1 MTALALV
8 LLCSALA
15 VLVAV
20 LVSARRLDRRV
31 ALLAEPRD
39 GAAPSPAPTE
49 RIDAMFAQLEDEATR
64 RHVEGDRLAAALH
77 AVTDGVMV
85 VDGDGQVI
93 LCNAAASRF
102 NGARHSDA
110 VAEQAITELLEHAR
124 RGQPAERELI
134 LFGPP
139 KQTLL
144 LRAFPLPDL
153 GAPNG
158 AVAFVRDVTEA
169 RRTENMRRDFVA
181 NVSHELRTPIGAL
194 AVLAEAIAG
203 GSESEI
209 TSQLADRMVSESER
223 LARIVEDLLD
233 LSIVEAQER
242 AGREPLPVTALVGD
256 AVDQVR
262 WAAEAKGI
270 AIDALNVPVD
280 LRVDCDRRQVVS
292 AIFNLLDNA
301 VKYSEAG
308 QPVEVTAER
317 RDDRAAIAV
326 RDHGIGIPSRD
337 LERIFERFYRV
348 DRARSRQTGGTGLG
362 LAIVRHTAQAHGG
375 EVTVESH
382 EGEGTTFTLFL
393 PAAAPIARDLSE
405 AS

>member
-1 MTALALV
+1 MTALAV
-8 LLCSALA
+8 VFFGCALA
-15 VLVAV
+15 LLVAV
-20 LVSARRLDRRV
+20 LVAARRLDRRV
-31 ALLAEPRD
+31 ASLADAREAEPAVGED
-39 GAAPSPAPTE
+39 GA
-49 RIDAMFAQLEDEATR
+49 DAMLAQLRLDAEQLRVD
-64 RHVEGDRLAAALH
+64 GDRLTAALQ
-77 AVTDGVMV
+77 AVTDGLMV
-85 VDGDGQVI
+85 VDVEGRV
-93 LCNAAASRF
+93 LVSNSAASRF
-102 NGARHSDA
+102 TGARHSDA
-110 VAEQAITELLEHAR
+110 VAEQAISELLDQALA
-124 RGQPAERELI
+124 GQPVERELI

-139 KQTLL
+139 RQTLQ
-144 LRAFPLPDL
+144 LRALPLPEH
-153 GAPNG
+153 GAASG
-158 AVAFVRDVTEA
+158 AVAFVRDVTES

-203 GSESEI
+203 GSESEV
-209 TSQLADRMVSESER
+209 TAQLAERMVRESER

-233 LSIVEAQER
+233 LSLLEAQER
-242 AGREPLPVTALVGD
+242 SGREPLPVAALVTD

-262 WAAEAKGI
+262 GAADTSGI
-270 AIDALNVPVD
+270 SIDATRVPPD
-280 LRVDCDRRQVVS
+280 LRIECDRRQVVS

-301 VKYSEAG
+301 VKYSEPG
-308 QPVEVTAER
+308 QPVEVTAVR
-317 RDDRAAIAV
+317 KGDRAAIVV

-382 EGEGTTFTLFL
+382 EGEGTTFTLLL
-393 PAAAPIARDLSE
+393 PATPPAARDLSE

>member
-1 MTALALV
+1 MTALALASFGCAVV
-8 LLCSALA
+8 L
-15 VLVAV
+15 LVAV

-31 ALLAEPRD
+31 AALAQPRESEAN
-39 GAAPSPAPTE
+39 GASPTE
-49 RIDAMFAQLEDEATR
+49 RIDAMLAELERDGSRLRAER
-64 RHVEGDRLAAALH
+64 DRLAAALQ

-85 VDGDGQVI
+85 VDGDGQV
-93 LCNAAASRF
+93 LVCNAAASRF
-102 NGARHSDA
+102 SGARHSDA
-110 VAEQAITELLEHAR
+110 VAEQAISELLEQALA
-124 RGQPAERELI
+124 GQAVERELI

-139 KQTLL
+139 KQTLH
-144 LRAFPLPDL
+144 LRAFPLPEH
-153 GAPNG
+153 GKPNG

-203 GSESEI
+203 GSESGV
-209 TSQLADRMVSESER
+209 TAQLAERMVRESER

-233 LSIVEAQER
+233 LSLLEAQER
-242 AGREPLPVTALVGD
+242 SGREPLPVAALVGD
-256 AVDQVR
+256 AIDQVR
-262 WAAEAKGI
+262 GAAETAGI
-270 AIDALNVPVD
+270 AIDASSLPPD
-280 LRVDCDRRQVVS
+280 LRIECDRRQVVS

-301 VKYSEAG
+301 VKYSEPG

-317 RDDRAAIAV
+317 RGDRCAIAV
-326 RDHGIGIPSRD
+326 RDHGMGIPSRD

-382 EGEGTTFTLFL
+382 EGEGTTFTLVL
-393 PAAAPIARDLSE
+393 PASPPAAADLSE

>member
-1 MTALALV
+1 LV
-8 LLCSALA
+8 
-15 VLVAV
+15 
-20 LVSARRLDRRV
+20 
-31 ALLAEPRD
+31 
-39 GAAPSPAPTE
+39 
-49 RIDAMFAQLEDEATR
+49 
-64 RHVEGDRLAAALH
+64 
-77 AVTDGVMV
+77 
-85 VDGDGQVI
+85 
-93 LCNAAASRF
+93 
-102 NGARHSDA
+102 
-110 VAEQAITELLEHAR
+110 
-124 RGQPAERELI
+124 GQPVERELI

-139 KQTLL
+139 RQTLH
-144 LRAFPLPDL
+144 LRAFPLPEH
-153 GAPNG
+153 GAPSG
-158 AVAFVRDVTEA
+158 AVAFVRDVTES

-209 TSQLADRMVSESER
+209 TAQLAERMVRESER

-233 LSIVEAQER
+233 LSLLEAQER
-242 AGREPLPVTALVGD
+242 SGREPLPVSALVDD

-262 WAAEAKGI
+262 GAADTSGI
-270 AIDALNVPVD
+270 AIDASTVPTD
-280 LRVDCDRRQVVS
+280 LRINCDRRQVVS

-317 RDDRAAIAV
+317 RGDRAAIVV

-393 PAAAPIARDLSE
+393 PAAAPAERDLSE

>member
-1 MTALALV
+1 
-8 LLCSALA
+8 
-15 VLVAV
+15 
-20 LVSARRLDRRV
+20 
-31 ALLAEPRD
+31 
-39 GAAPSPAPTE
+39 
-49 RIDAMFAQLEDEATR
+49 
-64 RHVEGDRLAAALH
+64 
-77 AVTDGVMV
+77 MV
-85 VDGDGQVI
+85 VDGEGQV
-93 LCNAAASRF
+93 LVCNAAASRF
-102 NGARHSDA
+102 SGARHSDA
-110 VAEQAITELLEHAR
+110 VAEQAISELLEQALA
-124 RGQPAERELI
+124 GQAVERELI

-139 KQTLL
+139 KQTLH
-144 LRAFPLPDL
+144 LRAFPLPEH
-153 GAPNG
+153 GKPSG

-203 GSESEI
+203 GSESEV
-209 TSQLADRMVSESER
+209 TAQLAERMVRESER

-233 LSIVEAQER
+233 LSLLEAQER
-242 AGREPLPVTALVGD
+242 GGREPLPVAALVGD
-256 AVDQVR
+256 AIDQVR
-262 WAAEAKGI
+262 GAAETSGI
-270 AIDALNVPVD
+270 AIDASSLPPD
-280 LRVDCDRRQVVS
+280 LRIECDRRQVVS

-301 VKYSEAG
+301 VKYSEPG

-317 RDDRAAIAV
+317 RGERAAIAV
-326 RDHGIGIPSRD
+326 RDHGMGIPSRD

-382 EGEGTTFTLFL
+382 EGEGTTFTLML
-393 PAAAPIARDLSE
+393 PASPPAARDLSE